1 MGPYGQSV
9 RSSVLPMRQL
19 KQPFIEETL
28 EIWQRRTP
36 KALNLEDARQIT
48 ENVTGFFK
56 VLLEWEVAEHHS
68 ADQFAKN
75 RVRTDFHAG
84 GRRPG

>member
-1 MGPYGQSV
+1 
-9 RSSVLPMRQL
+9 MRQL

-28 EIWQRRTP
+28 ELWQRRSP

-56 VLLEWEVAEHHS
+56 VLLEWGAAEDHS
-68 ADQFAKN
+68 PNEFAKN
-75 RVRTDFHAG
+75 KIGTDCQP
-84 GRRPG
+84 GRRHPG